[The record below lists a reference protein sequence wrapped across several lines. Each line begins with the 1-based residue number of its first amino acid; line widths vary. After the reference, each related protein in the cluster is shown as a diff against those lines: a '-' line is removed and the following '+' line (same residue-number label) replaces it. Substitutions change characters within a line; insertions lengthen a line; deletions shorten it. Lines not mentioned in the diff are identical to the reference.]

1 MFQLSDYNYFLPK
14 ELIAQEPA
22 RPRDSS
28 RLLVLKI
35 KDQKII
41 HDSFL
46 NFSRYLNNDDLLVIN
61 NSKVIPARLEARR
74 ETGAKLEVFLLQ
86 QKKDNLWQAL
96 IKGKVKEKELI
107 IFDEKLKAKIYK
119 TSDNK
124 IKEIEFNIERSQL
137 DKYLLKIG
145 KVPLPPYIKK
155 GQADKEDKKRY
166 QTVFAQEPG
175 SVAAPTAGLHFTK
188 RTLKKLEKKEVEIAN
203 ITLHV
208 GLGTFL
214 PITAND
220 IRDHKIHSELV
231 SISQKERDKIQ
242 KAKNDKKRII
252 AVGTTA
258 CRAIESLDNKQSN
271 FYQFTDIY
279 IYPNYKFKYT
289 DGLLTNFH
297 LPQSSLLVLVSA
309 LAGNE
314 LIKKAY
320 QEAILKH
327 YRFYSYGDAM
337 LILP

>member
-1 MFQLSDYNYFLPK
+1 MYKIEDYNYQLPK
-14 ELIAQEPA
+14 ELIAQKPA
-22 RPRDSS
+22 SPRDSS

-35 KDQKII
+35 KSQEII

-46 NFSRYLNNDDLLVIN
+46 NLSNYLDSNDLLVIN
-61 NSKVIPARLEARR
+61 NSKVIPARLIAHRLS
-74 ETGAKLEVFLLQ
+74 GAKLEVFLLH
-86 QKKDNLWQAL
+86 KKKSNLWQAL
-96 IKGKVKEKELI
+96 VRGKVKDKETI
-107 IFDEKLKAKIYK
+107 IFDKNLEAQILSTKE
-119 TSDNK
+119 SK
-124 IKEIEFNIERSQL
+124 IKEIKFNFNNNDL

-155 GQADKEDKKRY
+155 GLADKEDKDRY
-166 QTVFAQEPG
+166 QTVFAKEPG

-188 RTLKKLEKKEVEIAN
+188 RTINKLNKRNIDIAN

-214 PITAND
+214 PINTQD
-220 IRDHKIHSELV
+220 IRDYKIHSELV
-231 SISQKERDKIQ
+231 SIEKHERQRINQAQKE
-242 KAKNDKKRII
+242 NKRII
-252 AVGTTA
+252 AVGTTV
-258 CRAIESLDNKQSN
+258 CRAIESLDNKNNN

-279 IYPNYKFKYT
+279 IYPGYQFQYT
-289 DGLLTNFH
+289 SGLLTNFH

-309 LAGNE
+309 LAGNS

-320 QEAILKH
+320 QVAIKKN